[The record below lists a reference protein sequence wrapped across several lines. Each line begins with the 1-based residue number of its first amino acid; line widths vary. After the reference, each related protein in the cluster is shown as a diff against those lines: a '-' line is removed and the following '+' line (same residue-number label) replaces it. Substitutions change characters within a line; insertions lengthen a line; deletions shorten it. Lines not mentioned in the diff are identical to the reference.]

1 LICSEFTAAVMIP
14 TERASVTRAN
24 RLIPR
29 TSRLAARLV
38 LTALACLGLCG
49 LLWPPGAAADQT
61 SDEVKLGAQIAR
73 EIESHYRVV
82 TDPAMVERLN
92 RVSAALVSVVDR
104 QDISYHFRI
113 IDVPGV
119 NALSVPGG
127 WVFITRGM
135 MKFVRSDDELAA
147 VVAHELTHVAHR
159 HYYIQQKRQNA
170 MIPEMIIAAAL
181 SVLARSVGP
190 MLAGQMMTQGA
201 MANYQRDLEKEADLT
216 GVSYLVKSTYS
227 PVAMLTLLEHLSQV
241 DKLTGQV
248 DLGDYYLDHPRP
260 EERAAYVQQDLIAR
274 GIPISRRT
282 AEGYLR
288 IEVDPAGP
296 ASADP
301 AVVVVDGLPVIR
313 IGASAQGQT
322 PAERARALAARL
334 DKFFNTDP
342 EPFDVRVVNV
352 LDRWAVVGGQ
362 TPLFEVTPQDATFA
376 GGSSQAVAEE
386 FRVRLSQVLSAAP
399 YYRKF

>member
-1 LICSEFTAAVMIP
+1 
-14 TERASVTRAN
+14 
-24 RLIPR
+24 
-29 TSRLAARLV
+29 
-38 LTALACLGLCG
+38 
-49 LLWPPGAAADQT
+49 
-61 SDEVKLGAQIAR
+61 
-73 EIESHYRVV
+73 
-82 TDPAMVERLN
+82 
-92 RVSAALVSVVDR
+92 VVDR

-119 NALSVPGG
+119 NALGVPGG
-127 WVFITRGM
+127 WIFITRGM

-274 GIPISRRT
+274 GIPISRRA

-301 AVVVVDGLPVIR
+301 AVVVVDGVPVIR

-322 PAERARALAARL
+322 PADRARALAARL

-386 FRVRLSQVLSAAP
+386 LRARLSQVLSAAP